1 MLRIDKVYQIWSNTT
16 NATDYSVSENVIACD
31 AKTLAIS
38 GDRFDLGGDS
48 SSECD
53 S

>member
-1 MLRIDKVYQIWSNTT
+1 MWSNTN

-31 AKTLAIS
+31 AQKPAIS

-48 SSECD
+48 PSECD